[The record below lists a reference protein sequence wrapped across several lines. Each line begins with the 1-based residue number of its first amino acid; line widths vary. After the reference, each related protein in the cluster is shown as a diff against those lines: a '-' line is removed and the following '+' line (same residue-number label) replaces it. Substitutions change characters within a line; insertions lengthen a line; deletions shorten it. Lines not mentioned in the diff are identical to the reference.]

1 MSISISSVQLHSTP
15 VNNLTTVI
23 CDIYMLYTAVNSP
36 FSHSHEMWLPIMCRR
51 APVLTFDILLMH
63 LCNADVQHYLL
74 KDMLW
79 GCVSELVVYMLQS
92 TFTFLTS
99 PFRCILSGA
108 KRCCMVFWRAPGW
121 EAKGLLIV
129 DFVIANSQLTQR
141 WTTSCSEA
149 IGTAIGSGV
158 GVAAVLTANTVTPSL
173 VSMWQIICPATT
185 RNHVACWTHQSWQLA
200 FSAALS
206 AKRWAVVQA
215 TAAKRLLATSKVK
228 LSYMANVPQVQQ
240 VAAADGL
247 SSQADMPNIMLLKG
261 PRHVDVDEQ
270 PNLLKAHRAHPSKAA
285 SKEPS
290 VKPDRAGAKGK
301 KAPAGP
307 HRAQPR
313 AAAKK
318 SSFVADQ
325 AQAGNDAA
333 KKSSLVADQAQA
345 GNDGS
350 HALAVLH
357 QAEAGAEPSSL
368 LDQAQP
374 EDVGNKHIALLDQSQ
389 AGADGRTHLRLP
401 DQAHNDSTWPALNK
415 RARKQLR
422 KASQTAADETP
433 EGRDDE
439 SEADN
444 AADLPDI
451 PEGKDIKLETS
462 VAVVPHM
469 KNAKSGSLP
478 KLCACHCCSSDTG

>member
-1 MSISISSVQLHSTP
+1 
-15 VNNLTTVI
+15 
-23 CDIYMLYTAVNSP
+23 
-36 FSHSHEMWLPIMCRR
+36 
-51 APVLTFDILLMH
+51 MH
-63 LCNADVQHYLL
+63 LCNADVRRYIL

-79 GCVSELVVYMLQS
+79 GCVSELVVYMPQS

-99 PFRCILSGA
+99 PFRCILSSA

-121 EAKGLLIV
+121 KAKGLLIV
-129 DFVIANSQLTQR
+129 DFVVANSQLTQR
-141 WTTSCSEA
+141 WTTSYSEA
-149 IGTAIGSGV
+149 TGTAFGSGV
-158 GVAAVLTANTVTPSL
+158 GVAAVLTANIVTPSL
-173 VSMWQIICPATT
+173 VSVWQTICPATT
-185 RNHVACWTHQSWQLA
+185 RNHVACWIHQSWQLA
-200 FSAALS
+200 TSAALS
-206 AKRWAVVQA
+206 AKRWAIVKV
-215 TAAKRLLATSKVK
+215 TAAKRLITTSKVK
-228 LSYMANVPQVQQ
+228 LSYMANVPQAQQ
-240 VAAADGL
+240 AAAADGL
-247 SSQADMPNIMLLKG
+247 SSQADMPNVMLLKG
-261 PRHVDVDEQ
+261 AQHVDVDEQ

-290 VKPDRAGAKGK
+290 VKPGRAGAKGK

-313 AAAKK
+313 AP
-318 SSFVADQ
+318 
-325 AQAGNDAA
+325 A

-357 QAEAGAEPSSL
+357 QAEAGAEPSSVP
-368 LDQAQP
+368 DQAQP
-374 EDVGNKHIALLDQSQ
+374 EDVGNKHPALLDQSQ
-389 AGADGRTHLRLP
+389 AGADANTHLGLP

-422 KASQTAADETP
+422 KASQAPAAADETP
-433 EGRDDE
+433 EDRDDE

-469 KNAKSGSLP
+469 KKAKSGSLP
-478 KLCACHCCSSDTG
+478 NLCACDCCSSDTG